1 MLVQAP
7 PAVAQGQHCT
17 YTATV
22 SWQTDLAELQVI
34 GVFVEV
40 LGCDVEV
47 VGIELLMDDDS
58 QVPPEEPLG
67 SEAEGEVALF
77 DVSGFDRDRTRGRD
91 PGLPRRPRRPDPV
104 VMISVEQRF
113 FNQAGHE
120 QLGLRTVTELLVP
133 VGGQYHVPSAGPGY
147 TDIRCEDVGATS
159 EVLINEGHGDFE
171 AGESSGVHLA
181 CYQQT
186 PGTPGGPS
194 TGPPGIDEPKV
205 LPVAQSDLN
214 ASDEPTTFG
223 AVPHGQ
229 NPGL

>member
-67 SEAEGEVALF
+67 
-77 DVSGFDRDRTRGRD
+77 
-91 PGLPRRPRRPDPV
+91 PR
-104 VMISVEQRF
+104 QR
-113 FNQAGHE
+113 A
-120 QLGLRTVTELLVP
+120 RLL
-133 VGGQYHVPSAGPGY
+133 
-147 TDIRCEDVGATS
+147 
-159 EVLINEGHGDFE
+159 
-171 AGESSGVHLA
+171 SS
-181 CYQQT
+181 T
-186 PGTPGGPS
+186 
-194 TGPPGIDEPKV
+194 
-205 LPVAQSDLN
+205 
-214 ASDEPTTFG
+214 
-223 AVPHGQ
+223 
-229 NPGL
+229 